1 MREDRGARLKAAL
14 FLGVRG
20 WVGVGWFN
28 HLIPN
33 RWSSGYLDCQ
43 VNGHLG
49 GHVRGQAG
57 SQAGGQVVPL
67 WIVR

>member
-1 MREDRGARLKAAL
+1 M
-14 FLGVRG
+14 
-20 WVGVGWFN
+20 
-28 HLIPN
+28 IPN
-33 RWSSGYLDCQ
+33 GWSSGYLDCQ

>member
-1 MREDRGARLKAAL
+1 M
-14 FLGVRG
+14 
-20 WVGVGWFN
+20 
-28 HLIPN
+28 IPN
-33 RWSSGYLDCQ
+33 GWSSGYLDCQ
-43 VNGHLG
+43 VNGYLG